1 MGTELPYPSP
11 DLTTYPY
18 HPADGAEDNPEC
30 KGNGN
35 GDRPERGNP
44 SDYMSVSAGVSFTA
58 QGNQRECDE
67 RPPENRAD
75 GIDESHDFAM
85 MEPTQAKNPMIPN
98 RMHMIPIA
106 NATGF
111 SGNTC
116 S

>member
-44 SDYMSVSAGVSFTA
+44 SDYMSVIACGGAPVKGSHP
-58 QGNQRECDE
+58 ECDGC
-67 RPPENRAD
+67 PNQDAAD
-75 GIDESHDFAM
+75 DIDESHDFAM